1 MSEEHRSPSPPEVQS
16 NLSPFEL
23 RFERYRRT
31 AGLLFGPLGFIL
43 LEVFRPAG
51 LSVACTHLAAVL
63 VWVLVWWIC
72 EAVPLPVTAL
82 LGPVLA
88 VLLGVASVREAMA
101 PFADP
106 VIFLF
111 LGGFVI
117 AEGMSVHGMDRRIAG
132 WVLGSRWTGA
142 GPLRVT
148 AAFAVIAAGLSM
160 WLSNSVTTA
169 MLYPMAI
176 GVLGAINRRDP
187 GSGLSPAENRT
198 PRFANGLLLTCAYA
212 ASIGGICTPVG
223 TPPNLIAMGYLAN
236 LTSRRID
243 FFSWMAIC
251 LPIMGLMLAG
261 MFLIIRILHS
271 PELSRLPAG
280 TVLLTEGSHGAGPW
294 TKGERNVTVAFGFAV
309 TLWLLPGI
317 CALLVGTSHPTY
329 IRLQSILPEGGVAI
343 VAAALL
349 FVLPVD
355 WNQRRFTLTWAQAAR
370 IDWGTLILFGGGLS
384 LGGMMFK
391 TGLAEKIGM
400 ALVHGSGATSLVALT
415 IVFTTFAVFF
425 TEVVSNTATAT
436 MLVPLAISAAQTAGV
451 SPVEPALGC
460 ALGCSMAF
468 MFPVATPP
476 NAIIYG
482 SGAVRITTMIKTG
495 WWLNLWACIL
505 ISLSVLIMVPL
516 VLGR

>member
-1 MSEEHRSPSPPEVQS
+1 MSEEPRSPSLSEVQT
-16 NLSPFEL
+16 NLSPFEM

-31 AGLLFGPLGFIL
+31 AGLLLGPLGFIL
-43 LEVFRPAG
+43 LEVFSPAG
-51 LSVACTHLAAVL
+51 LSVACAHLTAVL
-63 VWVLVWWIC
+63 VWVLIWWIC

-82 LGPVLA
+82 LGPVLV

-117 AEGMSVHGMDRRIAG
+117 AEGMSVHGLDRRIAR

-176 GVLGAINRRDP
+176 GVLGAINHR
-187 GSGLSPAENRT
+187 GLGTDLLAVKHRT
-198 PRFANGLLLTCAYA
+198 PKLANGLLLSCAYA
-212 ASIGGICTPVG
+212 ASIGGVCTPIG
-223 TPPNLIAMGYLAN
+223 TPPNLIAIGYLDNLAN
-236 LTSRRID
+236 RRID

-251 LPIMGLMLAG
+251 LPITLLMLVG
-261 MFLIIRILHS
+261 MLLIIKILHS
-271 PELSRLPAG
+271 PGLAESPSVDVHV
-280 TVLLTEGSHGAGPW
+280 TDGSCGAGPW
-294 TKGERNVTVAFGFAV
+294 SKGERNVTVAFGLAV

-317 CALLVGTSHPTY
+317 CALFVGTSHPTY
-329 IRLQSILPEGGVAI
+329 ICLQSMLPEGGVAI
-343 VAAALL
+343 VAATLL
-349 FVLPVD
+349 FVLPVE
-355 WNQRRFTLTWAQAAR
+355 WSQRTFTLTWAQVAR

-391 TGLAEKIGM
+391 TGLAEKIGL
-400 ALVHGSGATSLVALT
+400 ALVQGSGATSLVALT
-415 IVFTTFAVFF
+415 IVFTSFAVFF

-495 WWLNLWACIL
+495 WWLNLWACIV
-505 ISLSVLIMVPL
+505 ISLSVLVIVPL

>member
-1 MSEEHRSPSPPEVQS
+1 MSEEQRSPNLPEVQS
-16 NLSPFEL
+16 SISAFEL

-31 AGLLFGPLGFIL
+31 AGLVLGPLGFIL
-43 LEVFRPAG
+43 LEVFRPSG
-51 LSVACTHLAAVL
+51 LSIACTHMAAVL
-63 VWVLVWWIC
+63 VWVLVWWVC

-88 VLLGVASVREAMA
+88 VLLGVTSVREAMA

-117 AEGMSVHGMDRRIAG
+117 AEGMRIHGLDRRIAG
-132 WVLGSRWTGA
+132 WVLGSRWTGT

-148 AAFAVIAAGLSM
+148 VAFAVIAAGLSM

-176 GVLGAINRRDP
+176 GVLGAINRR
-187 GSGLSPAENRT
+187 GSDSTLSPAENRT

-212 ASIGGICTPVG
+212 ASIGGVCTPVG
-223 TPPNLIAMGYLAN
+223 SPPNLIAVGYLAN
-236 LTSRRID
+236 LANRRID

-251 LPIMGLMLAG
+251 LPIMVLMFAG
-261 MFLIIRILHS
+261 MLLIIKLLHS

-280 TVLLTEGSHGAGPW
+280 TVLLTGGRHGAGPW
-294 TKGERNVTVAFGFAV
+294 STGERNVTIAFGFAV
-309 TLWLLPGI
+309 ILWLLPGI
-317 CALLVGTSHPTY
+317 CALFVGTSHLACV
-329 IRLQSILPEGGVAI
+329 RLRTILPEGGVAI

-349 FVLPVD
+349 FILPVD
-355 WNQRRFTLTWAQAAR
+355 WRQRTFTLTWAQAVR

-400 ALVHGSGATSLVALT
+400 ALVQGSGATSLVALT
-415 IVFTTFAVFF
+415 LVFTSFSVFF

-505 ISLSVLIMVPL
+505 ISLSVLVLVPV